1 MTGARLCIWNQCDV
15 LGTKRFSSR
24 LFRRALHASPVAVT
38 TAFHA
43 RDWLVEEWGFDRRRV
58 HVIRS
63 EVTVPAPLDTREDWR
78 ARLAI
83 GPGDLAACMIGH
95 LHEGKDHDTLLR
107 AWRLVV
113 DAMRVEEKDA
123 VLLLAGRAAGTE
135 DAVKGL
141 AFDLDLRRYV
151 RFLGEVADI
160 VGLLEAVDLAV
171 FSSRSECL
179 GRGATEPMYAGLAV
193 AATDNPGIREAV
205 GEQGLRFLAA
215 PGDAEGLAEVI
226 LRLGRD
232 PALRAQVG
240 TANAELIRTRQS
252 SETTSRLYAEL
263 LATSLH
269 PRRARTETGRAA
281 AGAADHLTG
290 A

>member
-1 MTGARLCIWNQCDV
+1 MGSA
-15 LGTKRFSSR
+15 
-24 LFRRALHASPVAVT
+24 
-38 TAFHA
+38 
-43 RDWLVEEWGFDRRRV
+43 
-58 HVIRS
+58 
-63 EVTVPAPLDTREDWR
+63 PAISQT
-78 ARLAI
+78 
-83 GPGDLAACMIGH
+83 CMIGH